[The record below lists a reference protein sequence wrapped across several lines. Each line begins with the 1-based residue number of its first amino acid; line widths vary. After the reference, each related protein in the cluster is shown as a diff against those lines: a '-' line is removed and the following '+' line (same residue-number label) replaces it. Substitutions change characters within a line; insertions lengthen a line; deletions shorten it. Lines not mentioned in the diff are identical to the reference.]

1 MSKLLGLVKGAQLSM
16 VLNNRLSQ
24 QSGCATDVNFN
35 DAYNR
40 TRPVTEMIV
49 NAETI
54 STGHPGRCE

>member
-40 TRPVTEMIV
+40 TRSK
-49 NAETI
+49 AA
-54 STGHPGRCE
+54 S